1 MRIRSVSIVITLAC
15 VGFCADDYT
24 DAIVGFSFARL
35 PGWTLNPHAP
45 VLGGPGQC
53 VSVMDPDALSPE
65 FINICGKP
73 NNTEPGKIEQELRS
87 GLANYISATGARW
100 NTELR
105 LRSGSLVMT
114 EISGTK
120 ALSAVL
126 EYTTGGRAGVS
137 YIVWLQT
144 DKTRLSL
151 IGETDPSNLES
162 MIGRLK
168 PIRDSIRLP

>member
-1 MRIRSVSIVITLAC
+1 MRIRGVFALIILAC

-24 DAIVGFSFARL
+24 DAIVGFSFVRL
-35 PGWTLNPHAP
+35 PGWALSPHAP

-53 VSVMDPDALSPE
+53 VGVSDPDAPSPE

-73 NNTEPGKIEQELRS
+73 NNTEPGKIEQGLRS

-100 NTELR
+100 GTELR
-105 LRSGSLVMT
+105 LRSGSVIMT

-126 EYTTGGRAGVS
+126 EYTMGGKAGVS
-137 YIVWLQT
+137 YIVWFQT

-151 IGETDPSNLES
+151 IGETDPSNLEN
-162 MIGRLK
+162 MIARLR
-168 PIRDSIRLP
+168 PIRDSIRIP